1 MCCKYLR
8 YRLEKAIFEPEG
20 SFMPAVGHFLEL
32 LEAVSR
38 RDWTSVA
45 DVVRVV
51 AEAERKQRH
60 FGAAHQLLQALDIAT
75 SDAGYDRVGTVAFS
89 TPEPAAPPL
98 DYLHRVRGT
107 DVEAPALPN
116 DRELAVREFI
126 AEWQNEARLRAAGL
140 APRHTAL
147 MYGPPGCG
155 KTHLA
160 RFIAQS
166 LGMALYV
173 VRFDSLVSSYLGE
186 TASNLQRVFEFFSAN
201 RCVVLIDEIDAI
213 AKLRDD
219 RNELGELKRVVISL
233 LQNIDYAETRSL
245 LIAATN
251 HPHLLDPALW
261 RRFDV
266 TWEIAP
272 PSEEHR
278 EHIIRRLIDL
288 SGRDAVARVVVT
300 ETAGCS
306 GADIVQIG
314 TDAKRKLA
322 LDPTMGPG
330 EAVLLSLL
338 NHLRRREGA
347 AVPRASED
355 TVRRVAL
362 ALREHATDAKYSFKR
377 LEALTGIPH
386 STLHHQSKAAT
397 A

>member
-1 MCCKYLR
+1 M
-8 YRLEKAIFEPEG
+8 
-20 SFMPAVGHFLEL
+20 
-32 LEAVSR
+32 SR
-38 RDWTSVA
+38 RDWTAVA
-45 DVVRVV
+45 DVVRNV
-51 AEAERKQRH
+51 AEVERKQRH
-60 FGAAHQLLQALDIAT
+60 FGAAHQLLQALDVAT
-75 SDAGYDRVGTVAFS
+75 SNAGYDRVGTLALS
-89 TPEPAAPPL
+89 TPEPSSPPL
-98 DYLHRVRGT
+98 EYLHRVRGPE
-107 DVEAPALPN
+107 VEPPALPH

-126 AEWQNEARLRAAGL
+126 AEWQNEARLREAGL
-140 APRHTAL
+140 APRHTVL

-166 LGMALYV
+166 LGMALYI

-266 TWEIAP
+266 AWEIPP
-272 PSEEHR
+272 PSDEHR
-278 EHIIRRLIDL
+278 EHIIRRLVDL
-288 SGRDAVARVVVT
+288 GDRSEITRFLVA
-300 ETAGCS
+300 ETAGLS

-322 LDPTMGPG
+322 LDPTIKAD

-338 NHLRRREGA
+338 SHLRRREGA
-347 AVPRASED
+347 TPQAAEER
-355 TVRRVAL
+355 VRRVAL
-362 ALREHATDAKYSFKR
+362 ALREYATESKYSFKK

-386 STLHHQSKAAT
+386 STLHHQSKATGA
-397 A
+397 